1 MTKPK
6 KIIALLA
13 LFLFFSSCGYTPI
26 FSKKDVNFSIE
37 KVKSLGNKDVNRKI
51 NQALSNY
58 KNKPGKAKQ
67 ISLIITNS
75 KNITIASKNSK
86 GEAQTNKISVDVNAK
101 IILAEN
107 NIVKK
112 NFSNSSIYDG
122 WVNRKESNDV
132 AIQCKQMML
141 KFIVWILYYNHIDSK
156 IQILL
161 EEKV

>member
-37 KVKSLGNKDVNRKI
+37 KIEFLGNKDVKENI
-51 NQALSNY
+51 NQAFSSY
-58 KNKPGKAKQ
+58 KNKPGKTKQ
-67 ISLIITNS
+67 ISLVITNS

-107 NIVKK
+107 NIIEK
-112 NFSNSSIYDG
+112 NFSKSSIYD
-122 WVNRKESNDV
+122 VIDRKSEQKLIENKLIENLSGKI
-132 AIQCKQMML
+132 AQQI
-141 KFIVWILYYNHIDSK
+141 ILE
-156 IQILL
+156 ILRNT
-161 EEKV
+161 K

>member
-37 KVKSLGNKDVNRKI
+37 KIESSGNQNVKKNI
-51 NQALSNY
+51 NQALSSY
-58 KNKPGKAKQ
+58 KNKPGKTKQ
-67 ISLIITNS
+67 ISLVIINS

-101 IILAEN
+101 IILAKN
-107 NIVKK
+107 NIIEK
-112 NFSNSSIYDG
+112 NFSKSSIYD
-122 WVNRKESNDV
+122 VIDRKSEQKLIENKLIENLSGE
-132 AIQCKQMML
+132 ITQQIILEIL
-141 KFIVWILYYNHIDSK
+141 KNTK
-156 IQILL
+156 
-161 EEKV
+161 

>member
-37 KVKSLGNKDVNRKI
+37 KIEFLGNKDVKENI
-51 NQALSNY
+51 NQALSSY
-58 KNKPGKAKQ
+58 KNKPGKTKQ
-67 ISLIITNS
+67 ISLVITNS

-107 NIVKK
+107 NIIEK
-112 NFSNSSIYDG
+112 NFSKSSIYD
-122 WVNRKESNDV
+122 VIDRKSEQKLIENKLIENLSGE
-132 AIQCKQMML
+132 ITQQIILEIL
-141 KFIVWILYYNHIDSK
+141 KNTK
-156 IQILL
+156 
-161 EEKV
+161 

>member
-26 FSKKDVNFSIE
+26 FSKKDVDFSIE
-37 KVKSLGNKDVNRKI
+37 KIEFTGIKDVKENI
-51 NQALSNY
+51 NQALSIY
-58 KNKPGKAKQ
+58 KNKPGKTKQ
-67 ISLIITNS
+67 ISLVITNS

-107 NIVKK
+107 NIIEK
-112 NFSNSSIYDG
+112 NFSKSSIYD
-122 WVNRKESNDV
+122 VIDRKSEQKLIENKLIENLSGEI
-132 AIQCKQMML
+132 AQQIILEIL
-141 KFIVWILYYNHIDSK
+141 KNTK
-156 IQILL
+156 
-161 EEKV
+161 

>member
-1 MTKPK
+1 MTKLK
-6 KIIALLA
+6 KIFILPT

-37 KVKSLGNKDVNRKI
+37 NIEFLGDKDVKKKI
-51 NQALSNY
+51 SHTLSSY
-58 KNKPGKAKQ
+58 RNKLDKGKK
-67 ISLIITNS
+67 ISLVITSS

-112 NFSNSSIYDG
+112 NFSKSSIYD
-122 WVNRKESNDV
+122 VIDRKSEQKLIENKLIENLTNEI
-132 AIQCKQMML
+132 ALQIIFEIL
-141 KFIVWILYYNHIDSK
+141 KITK
-156 IQILL
+156 
-161 EEKV
+161 

>member
-37 KVKSLGNKDVNRKI
+37 KIEFTGIKDVKENI
-51 NQALSNY
+51 NQALSIY
-58 KNKPGKAKQ
+58 KNKPGKTKQ
-67 ISLIITNS
+67 ISLVIINS

-107 NIVKK
+107 NIIEK
-112 NFSNSSIYDG
+112 NFSKSSIYD
-122 WVNRKESNDV
+122 VIDRKSEQKLIENKLIENLSGEI
-132 AIQCKQMML
+132 AQQIILEIL
-141 KFIVWILYYNHIDSK
+141 KNTK
-156 IQILL
+156 
-161 EEKV
+161 

>member
-6 KIIALLA
+6 KIIVLLA

-37 KVKSLGNKDVNRKI
+37 KIEFSGNKDVKKYI
-51 NQALSNY
+51 NQALSSY

-67 ISLIITNS
+67 ISLVITNS

-107 NIVKK
+107 NIIEK
-112 NFSNSSIYDG
+112 NFSKSLIYD
-122 WVNRKESNDV
+122 VIDRKSEQKLIENKLIENLSGKI
-132 AIQCKQMML
+132 AQQIIFEIL
-141 KFIVWILYYNHIDSK
+141 KNSK
-156 IQILL
+156 
-161 EEKV
+161 

>member
-37 KVKSLGNKDVNRKI
+37 KIEFSGNKDVKENI
-51 NQALSNY
+51 NQAFSSY
-58 KNKPGKAKQ
+58 KNKPGKTKQ
-67 ISLIITNS
+67 ISLVITNL
-75 KNITIASKNSK
+75 KNITTVSKNSK

-107 NIVKK
+107 NIIEK
-112 NFSNSSIYDG
+112 NFSKSSIYD
-122 WVNRKESNDV
+122 VIDRKSEQKLIENKLIENLSGEI
-132 AIQCKQMML
+132 AQQIILEIL
-141 KFIVWILYYNHIDSK
+141 KNTK
-156 IQILL
+156 
-161 EEKV
+161 